1 MDNVDQAG
9 FPSHLRE
16 LPKGSKDSGAG
27 EGWIFT
33 ECRSRREK
41 NEISPA
47 GPAGMAEKTKRAAF
61 PEAARLLKVPGRSYF
76 LPAALPPRRSAMAA
90 WAAASRAIGT
100 RNGEQET

>member
-1 MDNVDQAG
+1 MVNVDQAG
-9 FPSHLRE
+9 FSNHLRE
-16 LPKGSKDSGAG
+16 LSKGSKDSGAG

-33 ECRSRREK
+33 ECRSHRRK
-41 NEISPA
+41 KICPS

-61 PEAARLLKVPGRSYF
+61 PEAARLLKVLGRNYF